1 MRRAALP
8 LSRRIA
14 WWHVLAPALLAHG
27 GPSMAAR
34 RGQQPNMKKTGY
46 ESETTK
52 FIREFL
58 DKNPQ
63 VIEKQKKARATW
75 WDKPHALEEL
85 KREQETQVPQAGY
98 VYYNNP

>member
-1 MRRAALP
+1 L
-8 LSRRIA
+8 
-14 WWHVLAPALLAHG
+14 HLLARPAARARCTG
-27 GPSMAAR
+27 MAAR
-34 RGQQPNMKKTGY
+34 RDQYPNMKKTGY
-46 ESETTK
+46 ESDTTK

-75 WDKPHALEEL
+75 WDKPHALEDL
-85 KREQETQVPQAGY
+85 KREQETKVPQTGY